1 MVWYRTIVLYFNET
15 QASETKC
22 TEVCRSNYPAKRARG
37 KFPKACTGFNDEYC
51 LDNIM
56 ARNEKIIKLLATGF
70 GSGLS
75 PFAPGTMGTLVGIPI
90 CLACL
95 PLTWPARFLVVI
107 VLSALAIYI
116 SGCAEIIYQKKDDQR
131 IVIDE
136 IAGFQVAM
144 LPVAITG
151 LNICAA
157 FVLFRIFD
165 IWKPFPVNKLQDL
178 PGGWGVV
185 IDDVA
190 AGIYAGV
197 LMLALNYAGVI

>member
-1 MVWYRTIVLYFNET
+1 MV
-15 QASETKC
+15 
-22 TEVCRSNYPAKRARG
+22 G
-37 KFPKACTGFNDEYC
+37 K
-51 LDNIM
+51 
-56 ARNEKIIKLLATGF
+56 EKIIKLLATGF

-75 PFAPGTMGTLVGIPI
+75 PFAPGTMGTLVGIPV
-90 CLACL
+90 CLVCL
-95 PLTWPARFLVVI
+95 PLTWPVRFIFVI
-107 VLSALAIYI
+107 ILSALAIFV
-116 SGCAEIIYQKKDDQR
+116 SGRAEKIYSNKDDQR

-144 LPVAITG
+144 LPVTING

-165 IWKPFPVNKLQDL
+165 IWKPFPIRNLQNL

-185 IDDVA
+185 IDDIV

-197 LMLALNYAGVI
+197 IMFALNYAGII